1 MAETGLEAD
10 DGVDGMHAREGVD
23 RFLGSISPT
32 FYTQFN
38 LHVSFMR
45 SFFVLMF

>member
-23 RFLGSISPT
+23 RFLGSISPM
-32 FYTQFN
+32 FYTHN